1 MTVVLVAG
9 AFISVLNQTIVSPA
23 LPGIMSELGVD
34 VSMAQWLITI
44 FTLVMAIMIP
54 VTAFLLDRFSLRS
67 LFISAMALFAAGS
80 LLLAWGPTFS
90 VLILGR
96 VLQAISSGMLSPMI
110 MSILMW
116 IFPLGFR
123 GRAMGLYSLVIAFAP
138 AIGPTYSGV
147 IVDLFSW
154 HFVFLSI
161 AQLAVIAAFVAFFTI
176 EDFVERRNVVLDK
189 LSLILSTF
197 GLISLLYGCSI
208 IGSAG
213 GLSPKSIATIAAGLL
228 ILTWFGIRQL
238 NLKEPMLE
246 LRVLKNRNFLSAV
259 FIIMLFQAAILV
271 LSVILPI
278 YIQTI
283 RGYSATITG
292 LVFLPGAAFMAITSM
307 FSGRLFDRHGPR
319 RPVLLG
325 ATALMI
331 SFLGLVII
339 DTGSPIWLIF
349 VIYIILSTGIGLL
362 NTPVST
368 WALNSLDDKEIHH
381 GSAVLNTLRQTA
393 GAIGT
398 AILVTV
404 MSIEMSAYPDPDSI
418 AANMAGFNA
427 TSVCMAVLMIVV
439 FVAAFFLIRD
449 KEKPGV

>member
-147 IVDLFSW
+147 IVDMKSERNEN
-154 HFVFLSI
+154 LS
-161 AQLAVIAAFVAFFTI
+161 
-176 EDFVERRNVVLDK
+176 RRNAVTGIMIAITSVNMVMSHWAIDT
-189 LSLILSTF
+189 STP
-197 GLISLLYGCSI
+197 SSDMMP
-208 IGSAG
+208 GSAG
-213 GLSPKSIATIAAGLL
+213 ETIVWFKTEMKAPATRTTVITICLL
-228 ILTWFGIRQL
+228 
-238 NLKEPMLE
+238 
-246 LRVLKNRNFLSAV
+246 
-259 FIIMLFQAAILV
+259 
-271 LSVILPI
+271 
-278 YIQTI
+278 
-283 RGYSATITG
+283 
-292 LVFLPGAAFMAITSM
+292 
-307 FSGRLFDRHGPR
+307 
-319 RPVLLG
+319 
-325 ATALMI
+325 
-331 SFLGLVII
+331 
-339 DTGSPIWLIF
+339 
-349 VIYIILSTGIGLL
+349 
-362 NTPVST
+362 VS
-368 WALNSLDDKEIHH
+368 
-381 GSAVLNTLRQTA
+381 
-393 GAIGT
+393 
-398 AILVTV
+398 
-404 MSIEMSAYPDPDSI
+404 
-418 AANMAGFNA
+418 
-427 TSVCMAVLMIVV
+427 
-439 FVAAFFLIRD
+439 
-449 KEKPGV
+449 